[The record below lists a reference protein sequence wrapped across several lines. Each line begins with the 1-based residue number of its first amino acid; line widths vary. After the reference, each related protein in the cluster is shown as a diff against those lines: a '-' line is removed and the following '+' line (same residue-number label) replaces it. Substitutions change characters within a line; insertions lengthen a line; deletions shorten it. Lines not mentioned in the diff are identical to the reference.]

1 MDKRILVIGSSNI
14 DLIMK
19 MDRLPNK
26 GETLT
31 DCSFLQ
37 ALGGKGANQA
47 VAAARAGG
55 NVMFV
60 SSVGDDDFG
69 TLMIRNYQ
77 NDNINTEYVF
87 TAEGIASGSALIMV
101 GGDGDNYITVAPG
114 ANYHLRN
121 NHIDSIIDIMQ
132 ASDIIVLQYEI
143 LTETLEYILKKAGKL
158 GISTMLNFAPAKD
171 IDQSSLSNVSILI
184 VNETETQYLTGI
196 PAVSPD
202 NAPEA
207 AEKLQKKGIE
217 TIIITLGI
225 NGSYI
230 LSKEYSGIVPAYKVT
245 AVDATAAGDV
255 YCGSLAT
262 ALMEGMSFI
271 ESVKFSSA
279 AAALCVT
286 KLGAQPSAPTRQ
298 EIDIFMNQNT

>member
-19 MDRLPNK
+19 MERLPDK

-37 ALGGKGANQA
+37 AFGGKGANQA

-55 NVMFV
+55 NVTFV

-69 TLMIRNYQ
+69 TSMVRNYQ
-77 NDNINTEYVF
+77 KDNINTEYVF
-87 TAEGIASGSALIMV
+87 TAEGIATGSALIMV

-114 ANYHLRN
+114 ANYQLKS
-121 NHIDSIIDIMQ
+121 NHIEGITDVMQ
-132 ASDIIVLQYEI
+132 NSDIIVLQYEI

-158 GISTMLNFAPAKD
+158 GIPTMLNFAPAKN
-171 IDQSSLSNVSILI
+171 IDQSCLNNVSILV

-207 AEKLQKKGIE
+207 AKKLHLKGIE

-230 LSKEYSGIVPAYKVT
+230 LSKEYSGNVPAYKVN
-245 AVDATAAGDV
+245 AVDSTAAGDV
-255 YCGSLAT
+255 YCGCLAT
-262 ALMEGMSFI
+262 ALMEGMPLK
-271 ESVKFSSA
+271 ESVRFSSA

-298 EIDIFMNQNT
+298 EIDTFMTQ